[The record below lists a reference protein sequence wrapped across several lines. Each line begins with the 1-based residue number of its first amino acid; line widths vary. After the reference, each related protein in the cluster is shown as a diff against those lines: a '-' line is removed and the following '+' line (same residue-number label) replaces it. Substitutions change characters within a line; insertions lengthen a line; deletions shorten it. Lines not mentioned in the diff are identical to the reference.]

1 MSDLAYF
8 REQLIL
14 WAMEEHRPLPWKG
27 IKDPYKIWLSEIM
40 LQQTRVEQGM
50 PYYQKFIQRWPE
62 VQDLAGA
69 QDDEVMKMW
78 EGLGY
83 YSRARNMLKAARMV
97 VQDYGGKFP
106 DSRESLQHLP
116 GVGNYTSAAI
126 ASFAYGAPVA
136 VVDGNVYRV
145 LSRYMGVAEPIDTEA
160 GKKIFDNLAREAL
173 DANQSAT
180 YNQAI
185 MDFGA
190 LVCKPR
196 QPMCEACPVNQ
207 RCQAW
212 QHGQVSLFPVRGK
225 KPARRRRYFEY
236 LVLGDEHRVCIRKR
250 DGKDIWDG
258 LYEFLMI
265 ERDDLSGTEAM
276 LMESALWR
284 QAMAG
289 LDIAVSGVSEPF
301 RQVLTHQEI
310 VARFWDIRVISGEIC
325 LGQAENMVIERQSL
339 HKFAFPKIITQ
350 YLSSNQLSLN
360 LF

>member
-1 MSDLAYF
+1 MH
-8 REQLIL
+8 
-14 WAMEEHRPLPWKG
+14 WATEEHRPLPWKG

-62 VQDLAGA
+62 VADLAGA
-69 QDDEVMKMW
+69 EDDEVMKMW

-106 DSRESLQHLP
+106 DTRDGLQRLP
-116 GVGNYTSAAI
+116 GVGMYTSAAI
-126 ASFAYGAPVA
+126 ASFAYGEPVA

-145 LSRYMGVAEPIDTEA
+145 LSRYMGITEPIDGEA
-160 GKKIFDNLAREAL
+160 GKKIIDTLAQAAL
-173 DANQSAT
+173 DGKQSAA

-236 LVLGDEHRVCIRKR
+236 LVLGDEQRVCIRKR
-250 DGKDIWDG
+250 SGKDVWDG
-258 LYEFLMI
+258 LYEFLLI
-265 ERDDLSGTEAM
+265 EREDLSSTVAT
-276 LMESALWR
+276 LRESVEWR
-284 QAMAG
+284 QALAG
-289 LDIAVSGVSEPF
+289 LEIAVAGVSEPY
-301 RQVLTHQEI
+301 RQVLTHQDI

-325 LGQAENMVIERQSL
+325 PEQSENMVIERQSL

-350 YLSSNQLSLN
+350 YLSSNQLYLN